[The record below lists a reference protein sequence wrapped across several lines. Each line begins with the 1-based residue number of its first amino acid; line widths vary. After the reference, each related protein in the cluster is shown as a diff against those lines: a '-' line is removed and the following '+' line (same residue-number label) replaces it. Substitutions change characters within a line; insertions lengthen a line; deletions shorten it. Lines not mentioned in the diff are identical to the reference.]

1 MSGETASR
9 SWPGARWLGLPGLGL
24 LGACVLALAAC
35 SDKPLPVVVPSPG
48 PDDQAAPAAD
58 RPYRPVMAGT
68 VWHGVGDKP

>member
-1 MSGETASR
+1 MSR
-9 SWPGARWLGLPGLGL
+9 I
-24 LGACVLALAAC
+24 VLAMLFALLAAC
-35 SDKPLPVVVPSPG
+35 SDKPLPVVVPAPG

>member
-1 MSGETASR
+1 MLFA
-9 SWPGARWLGLPGLGL
+9 L
-24 LGACVLALAAC
+24 LAAC

>member
-1 MSGETASR
+1 MR
-9 SWPGARWLGLPGLGL
+9 RI
-24 LGACVLALAAC
+24 VLAMLFALLAAC
-35 SDKPLPVVVPSPG
+35 SDKPLPIVVPAPG